1 MQLSYFSFFQE
12 KCDHY
17 WPNSSDALF
26 YGDIQVAIL
35 NETVFPD
42 WTITEFKVC
51 LVSNVLPDWT
61 IKEYRVCLVSN
72 VFPDWTITEFRV
84 CLVSNVFPDW
94 TITEFKVCLVSYM
107 YFIGQ
112 AENSKSVW

>member
-1 MQLSYFSFFQE
+1 MLHVVIFSFFQE

-51 LVSNVLPDWT
+51 LVSYIFFDWT
-61 IKEYRVCLVSN
+61 IKECRVCLVSKM
-72 VFPDWTITEFRV
+72 FPDWTI
-84 CLVSNVFPDW
+84 
-94 TITEFKVCLVSYM
+94 I
-107 YFIGQ
+107 
-112 AENSKSVW
+112 SVKLQ

>member
-1 MQLSYFSFFQE
+1 MSSSFIYSHFQE

-17 WPNSSDALF
+17 WPSSSDAVF

-51 LVSNVLPDWT
+51 LVGYFLFLHC
-61 IKEYRVCLVSN
+61 VC
-72 VFPDWTITEFRV
+72 V
-84 CLVSNVFPDW
+84 C
-94 TITEFKVCLVSYM
+94 VCT
-107 YFIGQ
+107 
-112 AENSKSVW
+112 SVRAGRRNHS